1 MGQSAT
7 PQALPK
13 YIQISE
19 RLIREIA
26 AGRIVDGARLAP
38 EREMAAELGI
48 AVGTLRKSLKDLES
62 KGLLERIQGSGNYV
76 RHKPTVASVYSL
88 FRLELLAGGGLPT
101 AEALSIDRIPKPQ
114 DAPAFGSS
122 KDAFRIRRLRRLDDQ
137 EIAMEEIWLDG
148 SYGSEILI
156 SDLSDSLYF
165 YYREQLNLVIATVT
179 DSIGLDAAPE
189 WSDPRFGLKAG
200 AAAGFIERVGW
211 TAEGIPAEYSRTWFN
226 HKKARYI
233 SRMGKG

>member
-1 MGQSAT
+1 MAHSAT

-26 AGRIVDGARLAP
+26 AGHIADGARFPP

-76 RHKPTVASVYSL
+76 RHRPAVASVYGF
-88 FRLELLAGGGLPT
+88 FRLELHAGGGLPT
-101 AEALSIDRIPKPQ
+101 AEVLSVDRIPKPS
-114 DAPAFGSS
+114 DAPAFGPST
-122 KDAFRIRRLRRLDDQ
+122 DGFRIRRLRRLDDQ

-148 SYGSEILI
+148 SYRSEILI

-165 YYREQLNLVIATVT
+165 YYREQLNLVIATVV
-179 DSIGLDAAPE
+179 DSIGLNAAPD
-189 WSDPRFGLKAG
+189 WSDPRFGLQAG
-200 AAAGFIERVGW
+200 VAAGFIERVSY
-211 TAEGIPAEYSRTWFN
+211 TAQGIPAEYSRTWFDHN
-226 HKKARYI
+226 KARYI